1 MPEEVAR
8 ITAANRE
15 DARAWLYSM
24 SGDKELVDRVL
35 ESDRLSDEDWN
46 ELEIR
51 IRDKNGWA
59 HVEYDGNVG
68 YCSAEYIAAGSS
80 GDRFTGYGFNGSP
93 SAELFQKL
101 VRRCEEMWDYPIS
114 TLREMGLIDK
124 DDMIAVY
131 DNYEEGAER
140 HIIGYAY
147 AARGIDTVYD
157 VWDLYRIYFTENY
170 LRVHGLAKYYDKADT
185 GRRDG
190 FLVQHG
196 RYYFNEIIGSRGGDL
211 ASVGSFR
218 IESEDCWRAEGTYLY
233 SDNTFE
239 CTIVKENGR
248 FKIDSFSVY
257 EELY

>member
-1 MPEEVAR
+1 ME
-8 ITAANRE
+8 
-15 DARAWLYSM
+15 
-24 SGDKELVDRVL
+24 
-35 ESDRLSDEDWN
+35 
-46 ELEIR
+46 
-51 IRDKNGWA
+51 NGWA
-59 HVEYDGNVG
+59 HVRYNGIEG
-68 YCSAEYIAAGSS
+68 YCSADYIAAGSP
-80 GDRFTGYGFNGSP
+80 GDRFTAYGFTGSP

-101 VRRCEEMWDYPIS
+101 VRRCEEMWDYPIN

-124 DDMIAVY
+124 DDMVAVY
-131 DNYEEGAER
+131 DSYEEGAER

-147 AARGIDTVYD
+147 AAMGIDTVYD

-170 LRVHGLAKYYDKADT
+170 LREHGLARYFDKADT

-196 RYYFNEIIGSRGGDL
+196 RYYFNDIIEARGGDL

-218 IESEDCWRAEGTYLY
+218 IEAEDCWRAEGTYLY